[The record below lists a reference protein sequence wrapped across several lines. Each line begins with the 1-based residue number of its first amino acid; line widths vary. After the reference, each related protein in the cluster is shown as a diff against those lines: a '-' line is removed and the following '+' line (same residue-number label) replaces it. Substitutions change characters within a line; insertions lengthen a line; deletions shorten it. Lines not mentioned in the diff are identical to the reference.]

1 MPSEK
6 ARGQQQQT
14 QSKPDPESMKKTG
27 GYAIN
32 CVDNM
37 EMNDPRGG
45 GMCFS
50 TDDDIAVVEP
60 VIAKREEIKREEPKT
75 MMIDTTGQPQK
86 E

>member
-1 MPSEK
+1 
-6 ARGQQQQT
+6 
-14 QSKPDPESMKKTG
+14 MKKTG

-60 VIAKREEIKREEPKT
+60 VIVKREEIKQEEEPKT
-75 MMIDTTGQPQK
+75 MMIDTTGQS
-86 E
+86 